1 MSAAAGKIRQEN
13 GSACGSKRGSAF
25 FQERLTPAVFSLDHP
40 KCVLFLFSAFEECKI
55 LLRIARAGISV
66 KYGFIDSTDLFYCA
80 ALFYLL
86 WIYFAGG
93 LRRQGTEVIM
103 EGNLAVS
110 MRETGG
116 YGGRSRIGAV
126 TAKEASQGRSLSEG
140 EAFRRCGG
148 APGKDIIQQ

>member
-1 MSAAAGKIRQEN
+1 M
-13 GSACGSKRGSAF
+13 
-25 FQERLTPAVFSLDHP
+25 
-40 KCVLFLFSAFEECKI
+40 
-55 LLRIARAGISV
+55 LRIARAGISV

-126 TAKEASQGRSLSEG
+126 TAKEGSQ
-140 EAFRRCGG
+140 
-148 APGKDIIQQ
+148 

>member
-1 MSAAAGKIRQEN
+1 
-13 GSACGSKRGSAF
+13 
-25 FQERLTPAVFSLDHP
+25 V
-40 KCVLFLFSAFEECKI
+40 ECKI

-93 LRRQGTEVIM
+93 LRRQGTEAIM

-110 MRETGG
+110 MRGTGG

-126 TAKEASQGRSLSEG
+126 TAKEASQVRFLTEG

>member
-1 MSAAAGKIRQEN
+1 M
-13 GSACGSKRGSAF
+13 
-25 FQERLTPAVFSLDHP
+25 
-40 KCVLFLFSAFEECKI
+40 
-55 LLRIARAGISV
+55 LRIARAGISV

-116 YGGRSRIGAV
+116 YVGKSRIGAV